1 MPGTPP
7 PGNPASS
14 APGRTATDARSR
26 DEGTPGPRA
35 SVPASV
41 LALRL
46 EPLRQPAAQDRHD
59 RAVADTD
66 NPRAVDPPPSA
77 ASERRIPARH
87 ANRRT
92 QRREHRPHPLPPR
105 LARRP
110 PPRSRTARSSTP
122 PEFRSCQPDV
132 DVDRAIRLGRGAAPG
147 TRPSR
152 TAPADGVPHQPRPS
166 SPPRGSCR
174 RRPARSRTDRGWRCA
189 AGPSMSARARTSAP
203 QSGHVAGSGNR
214 TSTANCARQPRHS
227 PATVSRR
234 AGFIA
239 GRCAP
244 SSRLPLISP
253 PPRAQC
259 RPSELPAARV
269 HDDVQ
274 RIDLG
279 LLHPPRR
286 VRGIVRLGS
295 STEAAP

>member
-1 MPGTPP
+1 MP
-7 PGNPASS
+7 A
-14 APGRTATDARSR
+14 RATRA
-26 DEGTPGPRA
+26 TPGPRA

-66 NPRAVDPPPSA
+66 NPRAVDPPPPA

-92 QRREHRPHPLPPR
+92 QRREHRPHPLPR

-110 PPRSRTARSSTP
+110 PPDRVQLASSTP

-132 DVDRAIRLGRGAAPG
+132 DVDRAIRLGRCAAPG
-147 TRPSR
+147 TP
-152 TAPADGVPHQPRPS
+152 TVPEQLPLTECRIKPRPS

-214 TSTANCARQPRHS
+214 TSTANCARQPRHA

-253 PPRAQC
+253 PPRARC
-259 RPSELPAARV
+259 RPSELPCARV

-286 VRGIVRLGS
+286 VRGIVRLEHGS
-295 STEAAP
+295 RP